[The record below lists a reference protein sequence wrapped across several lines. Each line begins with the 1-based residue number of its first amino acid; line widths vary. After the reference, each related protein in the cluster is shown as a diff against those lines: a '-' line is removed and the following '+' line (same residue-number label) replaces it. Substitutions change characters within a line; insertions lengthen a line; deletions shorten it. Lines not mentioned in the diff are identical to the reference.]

1 MHTISTSII
10 GIAVTDVR
18 HTVTQ
23 SGLSLA
29 RFRMVSQPR
38 RFDSAVGAFVD
49 QDASF
54 LTVFAWRAMA
64 DNVVSSIH
72 KGDPVVVVGR
82 LRVREWED
90 EGRPRV
96 TVEVDA
102 QSIGHDLARGSARFV
117 RSARP
122 AAAVAGARSEPP
134 AALEVAAD
142 GSAEEDREAAM
153 APAAVAAVPAARAV
167 A

>member
-29 RFRMVSQPR
+29 RFRLVSQPR
-38 RFDSAVGAFVD
+38 RFDSSVGAFVD

-54 LTVFAWRAMA
+54 VTVFAWRAMA

-90 EGRPRV
+90 EHGPRV

-102 QSIGHDLARGSARFV
+102 QSIGHDLARGSARFS
-117 RSARP
+117 RTPRP
-122 AAAVAGARSEPP
+122 GAVLEPVASEAPAVAAAVTAGEPQQ
-134 AALEVAAD
+134 
-142 GSAEEDREAAM
+142 
-153 APAAVAAVPAARAV
+153 AVA
-167 A
+167 

>member
-1 MHTISTSII
+1 MHSITTSII
-10 GIAVTDVR
+10 GVAVTDVR
-18 HTVTQ
+18 HVVTQ

-38 RFDSAVGAFVD
+38 RFDSSAGTFVD

-54 LTVFAWRAMA
+54 VTVFCWRAMA

-90 EGRPRV
+90 DAGSPRV

-102 QSIGHDLARGSARFV
+102 QSIGHDLARGTARFLRAPRPTTSLDVV
-117 RSARP
+117 RSDVDEDAP
-122 AAAVAGARSEPP
+122 AAARAPEPVG
-134 AALEVAAD
+134 E
-142 GSAEEDREAAM
+142 GQ
-153 APAAVAAVPAARAV
+153 AVA
-167 A
+167 